1 MLTLL
6 HWPGPANLVN
16 WKKSNFN
23 KFHFLVEI
31 YLVSFVFFKYQID
44 VGVGDETAEI
54 TFGQPTGQSRSVKED
69 ESLADFLLGQG
80 LDLFS
85 VWDQFLDDVRIC
97 DRKKRGVMDVTV
109 GRCWPLSRQR

>member
-1 MLTLL
+1 MKQIPFLSR
-6 HWPGPANLVN
+6 NL
-16 WKKSNFN
+16 F
-23 KFHFLVEI
+23 F
-31 YLVSFVFFKYQID
+31 VSFVFFKYQID

-97 DRKKRGVMDVTV
+97 DRKKTGCDGCNGGSLLLALIKTQKDDDDINLEV
-109 GRCWPLSRQR
+109 CSCP

>member
-1 MLTLL
+1 M
-6 HWPGPANLVN
+6 
-16 WKKSNFN
+16 
-23 KFHFLVEI
+23 
-31 YLVSFVFFKYQID
+31 FFKYQID

-69 ESLADFLLGQG
+69 ESLADFLLGQS

-97 DRKKRGVMDVTV
+97 DRQKRGVMDVTG
-109 GRCWPLSRQR
+109 GRCCWPLSRQKDDDDINLEVRSCPWEWAGRR